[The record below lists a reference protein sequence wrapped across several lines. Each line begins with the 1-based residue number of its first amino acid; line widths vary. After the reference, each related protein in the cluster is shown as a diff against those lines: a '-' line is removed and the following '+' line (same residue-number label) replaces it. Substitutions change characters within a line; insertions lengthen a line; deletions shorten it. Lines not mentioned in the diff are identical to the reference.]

1 MMGAKDTENK
11 KFIATMAMLRAAAL
25 GFATMALSSALGGNT
40 KIQMS
45 DDNDEEY

>member
-1 MMGAKDTENK
+1 MAAVGAV
-11 KFIATMAMLRAAAL
+11 AL